1 MKIRKKQK
9 LKKPLTFI
17 ILESTKSKFKIVKL
31 LLVFL
36 LIGNSVSAQNFK
48 LLRYD
53 ENYESLK
60 DSTRNFY
67 EKLKFIPLNEEQDF
81 YLSLGGEAR
90 YEYVDFDNE
99 DWGRL
104 NIGHNNFLLQRYDLH
119 ADIHLGKTFRVFA
132 QLRSAL
138 QEGRINGPRGIDEDQ
153 LNVQNLFLDVNVYQK
168 EDKKI
173 TFRAGRQE
181 LDYGS
186 GRLISVREGPNA
198 RLYFT
203 GGKVMYSSARLFI
216 DAFAMMED
224 EIFTG
229 VFDNKMKKELNLW
242 GAYSKIIIPK
252 AGNLDLY
259 YLGIR
264 RDEAVFEE
272 GIAPERRHTLG
283 TRFWKY
289 GGGFIYNLEAAYQF
303 GKFGSGNINAWT
315 GSVDIGY
322 MFENIKFKPT
332 INLRND
338 YISGDNN
345 QGDGNLQ
352 TFNPLFPKGGYFGF
366 SPQVGPVNLIDIH
379 PYATMDL
386 LPSLKMQVDVV
397 FNWRYSLQDG
407 VYRPSGVLNRPGSM
421 SDERYIG
428 TAYLANFTYN
438 VNKYISVVSGIQY
451 FKTGA
456 FINDIIPNS
465 KDGVFFNARLGF
477 KF

>member
-1 MKIRKKQK
+1 M
-9 LKKPLTFI
+9 LK
-17 ILESTKSKFKIVKL
+17 STPSISKNVRL
-31 LLVFL
+31 LFLFL
-36 LIGNSVSAQNFK
+36 LMGSIVSAQSFK

-53 ENYESLK
+53 ENYGSLR

-67 EKLKFIPLNEEQDF
+67 ENLKFVSLNSENNF
-81 YLSLGGEAR
+81 YLSFGGEAR
-90 YEYVDFDNE
+90 YEYVDFNNE

-104 NIGHNNFLLQRYDLH
+104 NIGRNNFLLQRYDLH
-119 ADIHLGKTFRVFA
+119 ADLHLGKTFRVFI

-138 QEGRINGPRGIDEDQ
+138 QDGRINGSRGIDEDQ
-153 LNVQNLFLDVNVYQK
+153 LNVQNLFLDVNLYQK

-173 TFRAGRQE
+173 TVRAGRQE

-203 GGKVMYSSARLFI
+203 GGKIMYSSARFSV
-216 DAFAMMED
+216 DGFAMMED
-224 EIFTG
+224 EINTG
-229 VFDNKMKKELNLW
+229 VFDNKISKKRNLW
-242 GAYSKIIIPK
+242 GTYSKIIFPK

-264 RDEAVFEE
+264 RDAAVFEE
-272 GIAPERRHTLG
+272 GIASEQRHTVG

-303 GKFGSGNINAWT
+303 GSFGSGDINAWT
-315 GSVDIGY
+315 GSIDIGY
-322 MFENIKFKPT
+322 SFEDIKFKPT

-338 YISGDNN
+338 YISGDKN
-345 QGDGNLQ
+345 QGNGSLQ

-386 LPSLKMQVDVV
+386 LPTLKMQFDVV
-397 FNWRYSLQDG
+397 FNWRFSTQDG
-407 VYRPSGVLNRPGSM
+407 IYRPSGSLNLPGST

-428 TAYLANFTYN
+428 TAYLANFTYSI
-438 VNKYISVVSGIQY
+438 NKYISVVSGIQY

-456 FINDIIPNS
+456 FINDIVPNS
-465 KDGVFFNARLGF
+465 QDGVFFNARLGF

>member
-1 MKIRKKQK
+1 MC
-9 LKKPLTFI
+9 
-17 ILESTKSKFKIVKL
+17 
-31 LLVFL
+31 FL
-36 LIGNSVSAQNFK
+36 LMGSIASAQNFK

-53 ENYESLK
+53 ENYEFLK
-60 DSTRNFY
+60 DSSRNFY
-67 EKLKFIPLNEEQDF
+67 ENLKFIPLNKQKDF
-81 YLSLGGEAR
+81 YMSLGGEAR
-90 YEYVDFDNE
+90 YEYVDFNNE

-104 NIGHNNFLLQRYDLH
+104 NIGHNNFFLQRYDLH
-119 ADIHLGKTFRVFA
+119 ADVHLGKTFRVFA

-138 QEGRINGPRGIDEDQ
+138 QDGRINGPRGIDEDQ
-153 LNVQNLFLDVNVYQK
+153 LNVQNLFLDVNLYQK
-168 EDKKI
+168 EDKKLTI
-173 TFRAGRQE
+173 RAGRQE

-203 GGKVMYSSARLFI
+203 GAKIMYSSARFSI
-216 DAFAMMED
+216 DGFAMMAD
-224 EIFTG
+224 TVYKG
-229 VFDNKMKKELNLW
+229 VFDNKMSKQINLW
-242 GAYSKIIIPK
+242 GAYSKIIFPK

-259 YLGIR
+259 YLGINR
-264 RDEAVFEE
+264 KESLFEE
-272 GIAPERRHTLG
+272 GIAPEKRHTIG

-303 GKFGSGNINAWT
+303 GSFGSGNINAWT
-315 GSVDIGY
+315 ASADLGY
-322 MFENIKFKPT
+322 SFENIKFKPT

-338 YISGDNN
+338 YISGDQN
-345 QGDGNLQ
+345 QGNGNLQ
-352 TFNPLFPKGGYFGF
+352 TFNPLYPKGGYFGF

-386 LPSLKMQVDVV
+386 LPQLKMQVDVV

-407 VYRPSGVLNRPGSM
+407 VYRPSGTLNLPGSA
-421 SDERYIG
+421 SDKRYIG
-428 TAYLANFTYN
+428 TAYLANFTYS
-438 VNKYISVVSGIQY
+438 VSKFISVVSGIQY

-456 FINDIIPNS
+456 FIDDIIPNS

>member
-1 MKIRKKQK
+1 M
-9 LKKPLTFI
+9 
-17 ILESTKSKFKIVKL
+17 LESSKSISQKKYSLSIVILSL
-31 LLVFL
+31 LLTGS
-36 LIGNSVSAQNFK
+36 IVSAQSFK

-53 ENYESLK
+53 ENYASLK
-60 DSTRNFY
+60 DSNRNFY
-67 EKLKFIPLNEEQDF
+67 ESLKFIPLTKEKDF
-81 YLSLGGEAR
+81 YISLGGEAR
-90 YEYVDFDNE
+90 YEYVDFNNE

-119 ADIHLGKTFRVFA
+119 TDIHLGQNFRVFA

-138 QEGRINGPRGIDEDQ
+138 QDGRINGPRGIDEDR
-153 LNVQNLFLDVNVYQK
+153 LSVQNLFVDINVWQK
-168 EDKKI
+168 EDKKLMV
-173 TFRAGRQE
+173 RAGRQE

-198 RLYFT
+198 RLSFT
-203 GGKVMYSSARLFI
+203 GGKVMYLSSKFSI
-216 DAFAMMED
+216 DGFAMMTD
-224 EIFTG
+224 VINNG
-229 VFDNKMKKELNLW
+229 VFDNKISKELNLW
-242 GAYSKIIIPK
+242 GAYSKIIFPK

-264 RDEAVFEE
+264 RDESRFEE
-272 GIAPERRHTLG
+272 GSATERRHTIG

-303 GKFGSGNINAWT
+303 GTFDSGNINAWT
-315 GSVDIGY
+315 GSIDIGY
-322 MFENIKFKPT
+322 SFENVKFKPS

-338 YISGDNN
+338 YISGDKK

-352 TFNPLFPKGGYFGF
+352 TFNPLYPKGGYFGF

-379 PYATMDL
+379 PYATLDL
-386 LPSLKMQVDVV
+386 FSKLKMQLDVV
-397 FNWRYSLQDG
+397 FNWRYSLEDG
-407 VYRPSGVLNRPGSM
+407 VYRPSGILNVTGS
-421 SDERYIG
+421 SSRERYIG
-428 TAYLANFTYN
+428 TAYLANFTYS

-456 FINDIIPNS
+456 FINDIIPNY
-465 KDGVFFNARLGF
+465 KDGVFFNARVGF

>member
-1 MKIRKKQK
+1 MGS
-9 LKKPLTFI
+9 L
-17 ILESTKSKFKIVKL
+17 
-31 LLVFL
+31 
-36 LIGNSVSAQNFK
+36 VSAQSFK

-53 ENYESLK
+53 ENYGPLR

-67 EKLKFIPLNEEQDF
+67 ENLKFVPLNSENNF
-81 YLSLGGEAR
+81 YLSFGGEAR
-90 YEYVDFDNE
+90 YEYVDFNNE

-104 NIGHNNFLLQRYDLH
+104 NIGRNNFLLQRYDLH
-119 ADIHLGKTFRVFA
+119 ADLHLGKTFRVFV

-138 QEGRINGPRGIDEDQ
+138 QDGRINGSRGIDEDQ
-153 LNVQNLFLDVNVYQK
+153 LNVQNLFLDVNLYQK

-173 TFRAGRQE
+173 TVRAGRQE

-186 GRLISVREGPNA
+186 GRLISVREGPNS

-203 GGKVMYSSARLFI
+203 GAKIMYSSARFSV
-216 DAFAMMED
+216 DGFAMMED
-224 EIFTG
+224 EINTG
-229 VFDNKMKKELNLW
+229 VFDNKISKKRNLW
-242 GAYSKIIIPK
+242 GAYSKIIFPK

-264 RDEAVFEE
+264 RDTAVFEE
-272 GIAPERRHTLG
+272 GIASEQRHTVG

-289 GGGFIYNLEAAYQF
+289 GGGFIYNVEAAYQF
-303 GKFGSGNINAWT
+303 GSFGSGDINAWT
-315 GSVDIGY
+315 GSIDIGY
-322 MFENIKFKPT
+322 SFEDIRFKPT

-338 YISGDNN
+338 YISGDKNR
-345 QGDGNLQ
+345 GNESLQ

-386 LPSLKMQVDVV
+386 LPTLKMQVDVV
-397 FNWRYSLQDG
+397 FNWRFSTQDG
-407 VYRPSGVLNRPGSM
+407 IYRPSGSLNLPGSA

-428 TAYLANFTYN
+428 TAYLANFTYSI
-438 VNKYISVVSGIQY
+438 NKYISVVSGIQY

-465 KDGVFFNARLGF
+465 QDGVFFNARLGF

>member
-1 MKIRKKQK
+1 M
-9 LKKPLTFI
+9 
-17 ILESTKSKFKIVKL
+17 
-31 LLVFL
+31 
-36 LIGNSVSAQNFK
+36 
-48 LLRYD
+48 RYD
-53 ENYESLK
+53 ENYEFLK
-60 DSTRNFY
+60 DSNRNFY
-67 EKLKFIPLNEEQDF
+67 ERLKFIPLNEEKNF
-81 YLSLGGEAR
+81 YLSFGGEAR
-90 YEYVDFDNE
+90 YEYVDFNNE

-104 NIGHNNFLLQRYDLH
+104 GIGRNNFLLQRYDLH
-119 ADIHLGKTFRVFA
+119 ADIHLGRTFRVFA

-138 QEGRINGPRGIDEDQ
+138 QDGRINGPRGIDEDQ
-153 LNVQNLFLDVNVYQK
+153 LNVQNLFLDVNLWQK

-173 TFRAGRQE
+173 TIRAGRQE

-203 GGKVMYSSARLFI
+203 GGKIMYNSSRLSV
-216 DAFAMMED
+216 DAFAMMAD
-224 EIFTG
+224 TINTG
-229 VFDNKMKKELNLW
+229 VFDNKMSKQLNLW
-242 GAYSKIIIPK
+242 GAYSKIILPK
-252 AGNLDLY
+252 SGNLDLY

-264 RDEAVFEE
+264 RDESLFEE
-272 GIAPERRHTLG
+272 GAAPERRHTIG

-303 GKFGSGNINAWT
+303 GSFGSGNINAWT

-332 INLRND
+332 VNLRND
-338 YISGDNN
+338 YISGDKN
-345 QGDGNLQ
+345 QGNGNLQ
-352 TFNPLFPKGGYFGF
+352 TFNPLYPKGGYFGF

-386 LPSLKMQVDVV
+386 LTNLKMQVDVV
-397 FNWRYSLQDG
+397 LNWRYSTQDG
-407 VYRPSGVLNRPGSM
+407 VYRPSGMLNLRGSA
-421 SDERYIG
+421 SDEKYIG
-428 TAYLANFTYN
+428 TAYLANFTYS
-438 VNKYISVVSGIQY
+438 VNQYISVVSGIQY
-451 FKTGA
+451 FKTGT

>member
-1 MKIRKKQK
+1 M
-9 LKKPLTFI
+9 LKSTPFI
-17 ILESTKSKFKIVKL
+17 SKNVRL
-31 LLVFL
+31 LFLFL
-36 LIGNSVSAQNFK
+36 LMGSIVSAQSFK

-53 ENYESLK
+53 ENYGSLR

-67 EKLKFIPLNEEQDF
+67 ENLKFVPLNSENNF
-81 YLSLGGEAR
+81 YLSFGGEAR
-90 YEYVDFDNE
+90 YEYVDFNNE

-104 NIGHNNFLLQRYDLH
+104 NIGQNNFLLQRYDLH
-119 ADIHLGKTFRVFA
+119 ADLYLGKTFRVFV

-138 QEGRINGPRGIDEDQ
+138 QDGRINGSRGIDEDQ
-153 LNVQNLFLDVNVYQK
+153 LNVQNLFLDVNLYQK
-168 EDKKI
+168 EDKKV
-173 TFRAGRQE
+173 TVRAGRQE

-203 GGKVMYSSARLFI
+203 GGKIMYSSARFSV
-216 DAFAMMED
+216 DGFAMMED
-224 EIFTG
+224 EINTG
-229 VFDNKMKKELNLW
+229 VFDNKISKKRNLW
-242 GAYSKIIIPK
+242 GAYSKIIFPK

-264 RDEAVFEE
+264 RDAAVFEE
-272 GIAPERRHTLG
+272 GIASEQRHTVG

-303 GKFGSGNINAWT
+303 GSFGSGDINAWT
-315 GSVDIGY
+315 GSIDIGY
-322 MFENIKFKPT
+322 SFEDIRFKPT

-338 YISGDNN
+338 YISGDKNK
-345 QGDGNLQ
+345 GNGSLQ

-386 LPSLKMQVDVV
+386 LSTLKMQVDVV
-397 FNWRYSLQDG
+397 FNWRFSTQDG
-407 VYRPSGVLNRPGSM
+407 IYRPSGSLNLTGSA

-428 TAYLANFTYN
+428 TAYLANFVYS

-465 KDGVFFNARLGF
+465 KDGVFFNVRLGF

>member
-1 MKIRKKQK
+1 M
-9 LKKPLTFI
+9 
-17 ILESTKSKFKIVKL
+17 LESSKSIVSKILFIAIVS
-31 LLVFL
+31 FL
-36 LIGNSVSAQNFK
+36 LMGNTASAQSFK

-53 ENYESLK
+53 ENYEFLK
-60 DSTRNFY
+60 DSNRNFY
-67 EKLKFIPLNEEQDF
+67 ERLKFIPLNKEKDI
-81 YLSLGGEAR
+81 YMSIGGEAR
-90 YEYVDFDNE
+90 YEYVDFNNE
-99 DWGRL
+99 DWGRF

-119 ADIHLGKTFRVFA
+119 ADVHLGKRVRIFA

-138 QEGRINGPRGIDEDQ
+138 EDGRANGARGIDEDQ
-153 LNVQNLFLDVNVYQK
+153 LNVQNLFVDVNVWQQK
-168 EDKKI
+168 DKKI
-173 TFRAGRQE
+173 TIRAGRQE

-203 GGKVMYSSARLFI
+203 GGKLMYTSSRVSI
-216 DAFAMMED
+216 DAFAMMAD
-224 EIFTG
+224 TVHTG
-229 VFDNKMKKELNLW
+229 VFDNKMSKQLNLW
-242 GAYSKIIIPK
+242 GAYSKIIFPK

-259 YLGIR
+259 YLGFR
-264 RDEAVFEE
+264 RDESVFEE
-272 GIAPERRHTLG
+272 GIAPERRHTIGSRL
-283 TRFWKY
+283 WKY

-303 GKFGSGNINAWT
+303 GTFGSGNINAWT

-322 MFENIKFKPT
+322 MFENVKFKPT

-338 YISGDNN
+338 YISGDQN
-345 QGDGNLQ
+345 QGNGDLQ
-352 TFNPLFPKGGYFGF
+352 TFNPLYPKGGYFGF

-379 PYATMDL
+379 PYATLDL
-386 LPSLKMQVDVV
+386 LSNLKMQVDVV
-397 FNWRYSLQDG
+397 LNWRYSTQDG
-407 VYRPSGVLNRPGSM
+407 VYRPSGILNLRGSD

-456 FINDIIPNS
+456 FINDVIPNS

>member
-1 MKIRKKQK
+1 M
-9 LKKPLTFI
+9 
-17 ILESTKSKFKIVKL
+17 ESTKNISNHAKL
-31 LLVFL
+31 LFLFLV
-36 LIGNSVSAQNFK
+36 IGNLATAQSFK

-53 ENYESLK
+53 ENYEFLK
-60 DSTRNFY
+60 DSNRNFY
-67 EKLKFIPLNEEQDF
+67 ERLKFIPLNEEKNF
-81 YLSLGGEAR
+81 YLSFGGEAR
-90 YEYVDFDNE
+90 YEYVDFNNE

-104 NIGHNNFLLQRYDLH
+104 GIGRNNFLLQRYDLH
-119 ADIHLGKTFRVFA
+119 ADIHLGKTFRIFA

-138 QEGRINGPRGIDEDQ
+138 QDGRINGPRGIDEDQ
-153 LNVQNLFLDVNVYQK
+153 LNVQNLFLDVNLWQK

-173 TFRAGRQE
+173 TIRAGRQE

-203 GGKVMYSSARLFI
+203 GGKIMYNSSRLSV
-216 DAFAMMED
+216 DAFAMMAD
-224 EIFTG
+224 TINTG
-229 VFDNKMKKELNLW
+229 VFDNKMSKQLNLW
-242 GAYSKIIIPK
+242 GAYSKIILPK
-252 AGNLDLY
+252 SGNLDLY

-264 RDEAVFEE
+264 RDESLFEE
-272 GIAPERRHTLG
+272 GAAPERRHTIG

-303 GKFGSGNINAWT
+303 GSFGSGNINAWT

-332 INLRND
+332 VNLRND
-338 YISGDNN
+338 YISGDKN
-345 QGDGNLQ
+345 QGNGNLQ
-352 TFNPLFPKGGYFGF
+352 TFNPLYPKGGYFGF

-386 LPSLKMQVDVV
+386 LSNLKMQVDVV
-397 FNWRYSLQDG
+397 LNWRYSTQDG
-407 VYRPSGVLNRPGSM
+407 VYRPSGMLNLRGSA
-421 SDERYIG
+421 SDEKYIG
-428 TAYLANFTYN
+428 TAYLANFTYSIN
-438 VNKYISVVSGIQY
+438 QYISVVSGIQY